1 MQQQEGGA
9 LMGAHNAD
17 YVRCPHPRCQ
27 GTIKVSPG
35 LPAGVYQCIC
45 HHCEVRW
52 DGTTL
57 TLETTDA

>member
-1 MQQQEGGA
+1 
-9 LMGAHNAD
+9 MGAHNAD